1 MGSIF
6 KFKSFEVDQEDCAM
20 KINTDGVL
28 LGAIVETDSPKRI
41 LDVGTG
47 TGVIA
52 LMLAQ
57 RFSDAKVDA
66 VEIDELAS
74 KRAAYNFNNSLF
86 SDRLN
91 VFHSSFDEIKSANR
105 YDLIVSNP
113 PFYTNSLHNP
123 DDRKKL
129 ARHTDID
136 FFKNL
141 IDFSIDNLAIHGQLT
156 LIVPVDLSNEIIALT
171 NNSDLNLVSH
181 IDIRSFSDTEIIRR
195 IISFRKLS
203 TGNTNLRK
211 DEFIIYEEK
220 GVYSSQYKSILK
232 PFFLAF

>member
-136 FFKNL
+136 FFKSL
-141 IDFSIDNLAIHGQLT
+141 IDFSIDNLGIHGQLT
-156 LIVPVDLSNEIIALT
+156 LIVPLDLSNEIIALT

-181 IDIRSFSDTEIIRR
+181 IDIRSFSDKEIIRR
-195 IISFRKLS
+195 IISFKKLS
-203 TGNTNLRK
+203 TRNTNLRK